1 VLFGM
6 IAVDDLKSLRKLIFR
21 DVPDPCGAVAEY
33 GFTRRLAKAAVRS
46 FSSQALDAPCQ
57 VLQEWDLFLSPRH
70 TSMSA

>member
-1 VLFGM
+1 M

-46 FSSQALDAPCQ
+46 FSSQALREGRACGSR
-57 VLQEWDLFLSPRH
+57 VRR
-70 TSMSA
+70 